1 LRAMW
6 KGSLGFGL
14 VNIPVR
20 LFAATA
26 SKELKFRYLHASC
39 YTPLEYRKV
48 CPTCKKEVPWEEIS
62 RGYEYAK
69 NNFVILSEEE
79 TKAAAGKRDGLIEIN
94 DFIKI
99 EEIDPLYFQKGYYL
113 APDGPSA
120 RPYALLHR
128 AMLETGKIA
137 VATLTLRTKESLA
150 VVRTYGE
157 VLSLSTMYFPDEV
170 RSWQELPDIP
180 RGVGVEIREKE
191 LQMAKELI
199 ESMVT
204 PFEAGKYRD
213 RHREALLELIEAR
226 VEGKDV
232 AVAPSPEREKVVD
245 LLAAL
250 EASVEKAQA
259 QKNKA
264 REKEGAQ
271 KSPSRKKESV
281 TAKK

>member
-1 LRAMW
+1 MRAMW

-20 LFAATA
+20 LFAATEN
-26 SKELKFRYLHASC
+26 KELKFRYLHAPC
-39 YTPLEYRKV
+39 HTPLEYRKV
-48 CPTCKKEVPWEEIS
+48 CPTCKKEVSWEEIS
-62 RGYEYAK
+62 RGYEYTK
-69 NNFVILSEEE
+69 DHFVVLSEEE
-79 TKAAAGKRDGLIEIN
+79 KKAAAGKRDGLIEIN
-94 DFIKI
+94 DFIEI
-99 EEIDPLYFQKGYYL
+99 EEIDPIYFQKGYYL
-113 APDGPSA
+113 APDGPSS
-120 RPYALLHR
+120 RPYTLLYQ

-150 VVRTYGE
+150 VVRAYGE
-157 VLSLSTMYFPDEV
+157 ILSLSTMYFPDEV
-170 RSWQELPDIP
+170 RSWQALPDLP
-180 RGVGVEIREKE
+180 RDVEIRPKE

-204 PFEAGKYRD
+204 PFAAGKYRD
-213 RHREALLELIEAR
+213 RNREALLKMIQAR

-250 EASVEKAQA
+250 QASVEKAQA
-259 QKNKA
+259 QKNKGKG
-264 REKEGAQ
+264 KEAAQ
-271 KSPSRKKESV
+271 KSPSLKKESL